1 MRKRLTRSRDD
12 KMICGVA
19 AGLARYVDIDPTVMR
34 LIWVVA
40 VLLPGPNL
48 IILAVYLVLCLLMP
62 LETPGEPMTPTAAAR
77 AGSRGGTL

>member
-1 MRKRLTRSRDD
+1 MNKRLTRSRDD
-12 KMICGVA
+12 KMVCGVA
-19 AGLARYVDIDPTVMR
+19 AGMAHYFDVDPAIMR

-62 LETPGEPMTPTAAAR
+62 LETPGGTA
-77 AGSRGGTL
+77 

>member
-1 MRKRLTRSRDD
+1 MRTRLTRSRDD

-19 AGLARYVDIDPTVMR
+19 AGLARHFDMDPSVMR

-48 IILAVYLVLCLLMP
+48 IILAAYLVLCLLMP
-62 LETPGEPMTPTAAAR
+62 LETP
-77 AGSRGGTL
+77 AGS

>member
-1 MRKRLTRSRDD
+1 MRTRLTRPRDD

-19 AGLARYVDIDPTVMR
+19 AGSARYFDIDPAVMR
-34 LIWVVA
+34 LVWVVA

-62 LETPGEPMTPTAAAR
+62 LETP
-77 AGSRGGTL
+77 AGSG